1 VSAAIDA
8 TLMLQRL
15 AQVAVTPLG
24 KGSHDGLEDGMCV
37 MEAAAYVAGEPWS
50 DNPLCACPTITDL
63 MVSWNDSLPSDAERD
78 RLLKPLIPLLVG
90 TRSTPAV
97 EARRSYMALDWL
109 IRVNTPKWLDLRP
122 ELTQHAEALRGLD
135 EVADLAG
142 AKAAGVLVRAARAAA
157 WAAAGDAAL
166 DAAWA
171 AARASVGAAAGDAA
185 LDAAWAAAL
194 DAAWAAAWDAA
205 LDAALDAARAA
216 ARASVGAAARAC
228 LKPTTEWLQ
237 ASAVDLVVRMC
248 AVKAPDLDARA
259 AA

>member
-1 VSAAIDA
+1 MSAVIDA
-8 TLMLQRL
+8 TLISERL
-15 AQVAVTPLG
+15 AQVAITPLG

-50 DNPLCACPTITDL
+50 AQPLCACPTITAF

-135 EVADLAG
+135 EVTDLAG
-142 AKAAGVLVRAARAAA
+142 AKAAGVLVRAAGDAAWTAAGPSGRAAEGATALATALATGLATA
-157 WAAAGDAAL
+157 WAAARTSAWTSGWAAAEGDTGLATTGLAT
-166 DAAWA
+166 AWA
-171 AARASVGAAAGDAA
+171 AARAS
-185 LDAAWAAAL
+185 AWTS
-194 DAAWAAAWDAA
+194 
-205 LDAALDAARAA
+205 ARAA
-216 ARASVGAAARAC
+216 EGAC

-248 AVKAPDLDARA
+248 EVKVSA
-259 AA
+259 

>member
-1 VSAAIDA
+1 MSAVIDA
-8 TLMLQRL
+8 ALTLISERL

-50 DNPLCACPTITDL
+50 AQPLCACPTITAF
-63 MVSWNDSLPSDAERD
+63 MASWNDSLPSDAERD

-135 EVADLAG
+135 EVTDLAG
-142 AKAAGVLVRAARAAA
+142 ARAASVLVRAAGA
-157 WAAAGDAAL
+157 AAL
-166 DAAWA
+166 DTAWTSGRAATLDTALATALATAWA
-171 AARASVGAAAGDAA
+171 AARASALATAG
-185 LDAAWAAAL
+185 LDTAWAAT
-194 DAAWAAAWDAA
+194 
-205 LDAALDAARAA
+205 RAA
-216 ARASVGAAARAC
+216 ARAAEGAC
-228 LKPTTEWLQ
+228 LKPTTEWMH

-248 AVKAPDLDARA
+248 EVKVSS
-259 AA
+259 